1 MRKAL
6 FLLIALLGL
15 ITLTHALATDSRR
28 PSENDSADQE
38 IVVLL
43 HGLGRS
49 NAAMWLLAARI
60 GEAGYQVEQ
69 VGYASLSKTPEE
81 IINDISRQIN
91 DCCANQ
97 NRTVHFVGHSLGGLL
112 IRAYLQ
118 ENRVQHLGRVV
129 LAGTPNQGTQIVDR
143 MRDNC
148 LMQLL
153 GPTAN
158 ALGTDEASLPRQLAP
173 PYYPVG
179 VVAGYSDN
187 TAANDD
193 ILPGRDDGLV
203 PVESTKLEGMSDFI
217 EMESGHSMMRYNK
230 EVAEQIIAFLKN
242 GKFTK

>member
-1 MRKAL
+1 MTI
-6 FLLIALLGL
+6 FLGAT
-15 ITLTHALATDSRR
+15 TLSLALATDDWWSRDI
-28 PSENDSADQE
+28 EDTNQD

-60 GEAGYQVEQ
+60 RNAGYQVEQ
-69 VGYASLSKTPEE
+69 VGYSSLNKTPEE
-81 IINDISRQIN
+81 IIENISQQIN
-91 DCCANQ
+91 VCCTRHR
-97 NRTVHFVGHSLGGLL
+97 RTVHFVGHSLGGLL

-118 ENRVQHLGRVV
+118 ENKLEHLGRVV
-129 LAGTPNQGTQIVDR
+129 LVGTPNQGTEIVDN

-158 ALGTDEASLPRQLAP
+158 ALGTDDTSLPKQLEP

-179 VVAGYSDN
+179 VIAGYYDSDS
-187 TAANDD
+187 NDG

-203 PVESTKLEGMSDFI
+203 PVESTKLEGMTDFI
-217 EMESGHSMMRYNK
+217 EIESGHSMMRYSK
-230 EVAEQIIAFLKN
+230 DVAKQVIAFLKN
-242 GKFTK
+242 GGFLRE